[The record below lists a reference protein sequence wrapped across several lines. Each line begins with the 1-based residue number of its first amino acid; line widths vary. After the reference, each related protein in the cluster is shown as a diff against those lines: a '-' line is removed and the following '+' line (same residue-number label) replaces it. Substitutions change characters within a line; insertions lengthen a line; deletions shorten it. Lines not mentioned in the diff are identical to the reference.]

1 MNIDLRQ
8 TIQSTIERYISPTA
22 EILSINDLELA
33 YGLSAVALKRHEI
46 RLRDTNDERTINL
59 ISKQATLIERRVLS
73 HLFEQSAN
81 VPFSYT
87 PDLIS
92 SNRVYLCMQDV
103 DYETDY
109 SHLNYHLLQSNEL
122 LALSHIHA
130 VNYQKSDEL
139 SWLPFADPNHIE
151 YALNEKWRPSWDE
164 AKLDTDF
171 ISTFGQYISEV
182 EQSAEYIVK
191 DIQEVLLDQSS
202 HTLIHNDLHPGN
214 TLIYN
219 NKEVYF
225 IDWEEARYGSLY
237 LDISLRFREAS
248 QAENYRQLVNS
259 LGLNLSKDIFT
270 RRFHVAS
277 RYMGLRYMSWFLQVW
292 KEEER
297 WLNEL
302 NKYLKM
308 AIS

>member
-1 MNIDLRQ
+1 MSTDLRQ

-22 EILSINDLELA
+22 KILSINDLDLA
-33 YGLSAVALKRHEI
+33 YGLSALALKRHEI
-46 RLRDTNDERTINL
+46 LIKDNNDERIINL

-73 HLFEQSAN
+73 RLFEQSAN
-81 VPFSYT
+81 VPFSFT
-87 PDLIS
+87 SDLIS
-92 SNRVYLCMQDV
+92 SNRAYLCMQDV

-109 SHLNYHLLQSNEL
+109 SNLNYNLLQSNEL

-130 VNYQKSDEL
+130 VNYRKSDEL
-139 SWLPFADPNHIE
+139 SWLPFADLNHIE

-164 AKLDTDF
+164 AKLDANF
-171 ISTFGQYISEV
+171 ISEFGHYISEI

-191 DIQEVLLDQSS
+191 DIKEVLLDQSS

-219 NKEVYF
+219 NREVFF

-237 LDISLRFREAS
+237 LDISLRFTEAS
-248 QAENYRQLVNS
+248 QAESYRQLINS
-259 LGLNLSKDIFT
+259 QGLNLSKDKFT
-270 RRFHVAS
+270 RRYTVAS

-297 WLNEL
+297 WLHEL
-302 NKYLKM
+302 SKYLKM
-308 AIS
+308 AIL